1 MLHLPSRI
9 FVFAAFLAALAISP
23 AQASVYDVDDA
34 FGINNSVVGTITTD
48 GDVNVSK
55 SDITAWSFTVTVG
68 SHQITFDDTDS
79 TLTLIGGPLD
89 ATASALDFPTTPGV
103 HSLDFNDFPA
113 RSFFDVFVDIDIP
126 FLGSFGGA
134 TWEADR
140 HLGGEPNSSAN
151 PVIATAPFGTGPDAA
166 PLPAALPLFAGGL
179 GILGF
184 VASRRKR
191 KATAAAV

>member
-1 MLHLPSRI
+1 MLHLPSRVS
-9 FVFAAFLAALAISP
+9 VFASFLAAIAISP
-23 AQASVYDVDDA
+23 AQASVYDVDDS
-34 FGINNSVVGTITTD
+34 FGINNSVIGTITTA
-48 GDVNVSK
+48 GDS
-55 SDITAWSFTVTVG
+55 ITAWDLTVKVG
-68 SHQITFDDTDS
+68 SHTTVLDAEDS
-79 TLTLIGGPLD
+79 TVTLIGGPLD
-89 ATASALDFPTTPGV
+89 ATAGELEFPTTHGV

-134 TWEADR
+134 VWESDR
-140 HLGGEPNSSAN
+140 HLGGEPNSSVN
-151 PVIATAPFGTGPDAA
+151 PVIATAPLTDPVAT
-166 PLPAALPLFAGGL
+166 PLPAAFPLFAGGL